1 MKTPVITHN
10 TNTIMTLPFPRAY
23 IKFQLLMA
31 SSNDCRIFFSM
42 ECLWKN
48 IAIVISWDI
57 CNLWISLAPL
67 YVHNSYGVNS
77 VNYKLICV
85 EWIKHKFTF
94 VKDYWW
100 FEFPQI
106 EILSSMDIPL
116 MLWCHYQYFM
126 LLVHNFI

>member
-10 TNTIMTLPFPRAY
+10 TNTIMTLPFPRVY

-31 SSNDCRIFFSM
+31 SSNDCRIFFYGMSI
-42 ECLWKN
+42 KN

-106 EILSSMDIPL
+106 KILSSMDIPL
-116 MLWCHYQYFM
+116 MLWCHHQYFM